1 MKNMI
6 EKILG
11 FVLLIGVLV
20 WGGLKLASGMLFY
33 RLLAGL
39 GLGYALS
46 RAYLGF
52 AGSVNRAYNTGSTK
66 LMRTLMLLFVGTAAA
81 VAAMLMFRDPAAE
94 FGLWINPINL
104 GLLIGGLMFGF
115 GMSFT
120 TCCASGV
127 LTDLVTETPKAFVTL
142 IFFGLGVF
150 VGFPVQKSQSWVT
163 TSWFSSGERF
173 PNGVFMPDWF
183 AGGPANG
190 YLGALLVTILFAG
203 IVWALSIWYE
213 KKRLNA
219 GRLGYVPA
227 EKRQERQESID
238 PKKFKLFSKDTYY
251 HVFSKPWSLRT
262 GAVVIMLI
270 FISMMAVTGSGWG
283 ASTPFGHWFG
293 RVLRVFGVSTET
305 LTNFTGHGEQAFAA
319 PFFEIPINVQ
329 NIGIIIGTLVYFLTS
344 GQLAETN
351 GANWRIPGWQFLLF
365 AMGGFFMGFG
375 TRLSNGCNVGALYTP
390 IANFSLSGWIW
401 FVVMVLGGF
410 LGNTVQKMIFSKAAK
425 D

>member
-1 MKNMI
+1 MKKTI
-6 EKILG
+6 EKVLG
-11 FVLLIGVLV
+11 FVLLIVVLV
-20 WGGLKLASGMLFY
+20 LGANKLASGMLFF

-39 GLGYALS
+39 GLGYTLS

-66 LMRTLMLLFVGTAAA
+66 LMRTLMFLFVGTAAG
-81 VAAMLMFRDPAAE
+81 VAALLMFRDPAAD
-94 FGLWINPINL
+94 FGLWINPINV
-104 GLLIGGLMFGF
+104 GLLLGGLMFGF

-163 TSWFSSGERF
+163 TSWFSSSERF

-183 AGGPANG
+183 ADGPVNG
-190 YLGALLVTILFAG
+190 YLGAFIITLIFAG
-203 IVWALSIWYE
+203 IVWALSLYYE
-213 KKRLNA
+213 KKRL
-219 GRLGYVPA
+219 GQGKLGYVPA
-227 EKRQERQESID
+227 EKRQDTEEHID
-238 PKKFKLFSKDTYY
+238 PKDFKLFSKETYY

-262 GAVVIMLI
+262 GAMVIMLI
-270 FISMMAVTGSGWG
+270 FLALMAVTGSGWG

-293 RVLRVFGVSTET
+293 RVLHTFGVSTEK
-305 LTNFTGHGEQAFAA
+305 LTAFTGHADKVFEG
-319 PFFEIPINVQ
+319 PFFEIPVNVQ
-329 NIGIIIGTLVYFLTS
+329 NIGIILGTLVYFLTS

-351 GANWRIPGWQFLLF
+351 APNWKLPGWQFLLF
-365 AMGGFFMGFG
+365 ALGGFCMGFG

-390 IANFSLSGWIW
+390 IANFSLSGWLWLI
-401 FVVMVLGGF
+401 VMVLGGT
-410 LGNTVQKMIFSKAAK
+410 LGNALQKRIFNKMGK
-425 D
+425 E